1 MFFSD
6 LFNDAPEPRQGA
18 RPAVARL
25 ATLPGANIIV
35 FRFAPGQCLNDHT
48 AAHPITVQCVRGE
61 LDFTVYTSAPG
72 STATTTQAFRLRPG
86 RVIHLDAYELHRVDA
101 VDGCDDAL
109 LLLTML
115 TTD

>member
-1 MFFSD
+1 MFYSD

-25 ATLPGANIIV
+25 AT
-35 FRFAPGQCLNDHT
+35 F
-48 AAHPITVQCVRGE
+48 TVQCVRGE